1 MLKHDAVFIISNICG
16 FDKSL
21 FRMYV
26 KSYSYDCLSAASYSV
41 SDLQLSR

>member
-1 MLKHDAVFIISNICG
+1 MIKHDAVFIISSTCG
-16 FDKSL
+16 FDSSL

-26 KSYSYDCLSAASYSV
+26 KSYSYDCLSAASYSD